1 MGDNVNSVWAKHKE
15 LKQHIIKMEGQ
26 VEKKTLQTRDI
37 YQPMMDYSKK
47 SITALKGVGM
57 LGLSELKQY
66 QMDKINKEELGN
78 LEEHAQ
84 LKEDIFKQN
93 EESKKKSIREKEA
106 TARLGEGHKYFSQSS
121 QELLAARE
129 RIATDVREDRVDR
142 LRVPFTGDE
151 FALDPQTGGM
161 LLSVEVL
168 LRKRAEFAKHIRL
181 RHSENESPN
190 LSSDIK
196 LKGQLFE
203 EVNLDILQH
212 LDEAI
217 QLLYQ
222 ANGID
227 EKTGKRVG
235 SIKKKQAQK
244 QFALAM
250 EAYRDSVKKAEE
262 NEIKKIISRV
272 ENSNIFKNHLKD
284 VEKGSDASH
293 MEESKESAE
302 QNEIANQG
310 AIMFGSKLKL
320 GAKERDA
327 VIEMRDMIR
336 NNKEDY
342 MVHQDIVDK
351 LYQEA
356 LQYSTEL
363 TRVQNRK
370 LSMAFAILHIYGRDN
385 MVGYVDKAYHML
397 ARENNEELALRNWTS
412 HIIMAMSYY
421 LENKQPKTFADRLF
435 LFEHCGVSLGGME
448 DISARSQRIE
458 QLQTEG
464 RTEEEV
470 KAIMYDE
477 RKRALIDRW
486 RAEGKTD
493 EQIADMMYAEEQTER
508 SLQAE
513 ENVRTELEQRKARIR
528 QEGGNPDADEEVQ
541 QKEKLLWVLSKSNL
555 EQIADREVLFS
566 DQSAV
571 EHYISK
577 QDLYHK
583 IFVDPQDN
591 AAKRR
596 IIGEDGKEKWI
607 NRYKVSGTTRD
618 IFSNISSIENP
629 GDCGM
634 EKAYHYLDNIVII
647 SRQEKSVVAEEEYEK
662 AQAEIDQLIQSGEIK
677 SEEREVRLEER
688 KKERYEERLT
698 QALEEE
704 VVMERQEKER
714 IETYIQEKNL
724 RGIPEWPTMEELVSY
739 RKLTRPLFEKIQGL
753 SYRMNAVMGG
763 TYFEQLP
770 VQMQKE
776 VLELHAFYQGVEE
789 LAICISNLF
798 LNRAQGLPSE
808 PLKSIEQ
815 YIDEKRE
822 ADRGVLRRKA
832 ARASAAQ
839 GAS

>member
-1 MGDNVNSVWAKHKE
+1 
-15 LKQHIIKMEGQ
+15 
-26 VEKKTLQTRDI
+26 
-37 YQPMMDYSKK
+37 
-47 SITALKGVGM
+47 
-57 LGLSELKQY
+57 
-66 QMDKINKEELGN
+66 
-78 LEEHAQ
+78 
-84 LKEDIFKQN
+84 
-93 EESKKKSIREKEA
+93 
-106 TARLGEGHKYFSQSS
+106 
-121 QELLAARE
+121 
-129 RIATDVREDRVDR
+129 
-142 LRVPFTGDE
+142 
-151 FALDPQTGGM
+151 
-161 LLSVEVL
+161 
-168 LRKRAEFAKHIRL
+168 
-181 RHSENESPN
+181 
-190 LSSDIK
+190 
-196 LKGQLFE
+196 
-203 EVNLDILQH
+203 
-212 LDEAI
+212 
-217 QLLYQ
+217 
-222 ANGID
+222 
-227 EKTGKRVG
+227 
-235 SIKKKQAQK
+235 
-244 QFALAM
+244 
-250 EAYRDSVKKAEE
+250 
-262 NEIKKIISRV
+262 
-272 ENSNIFKNHLKD
+272 
-284 VEKGSDASH
+284 
-293 MEESKESAE
+293 
-302 QNEIANQG
+302 
-310 AIMFGSKLKL
+310 
-320 GAKERDA
+320 
-327 VIEMRDMIR
+327 
-336 NNKEDY
+336 
-342 MVHQDIVDK
+342 
-351 LYQEA
+351 
-356 LQYSTEL
+356 
-363 TRVQNRK
+363 
-370 LSMAFAILHIYGRDN
+370 
-385 MVGYVDKAYHML
+385 
-397 ARENNEELALRNWTS
+397 
-412 HIIMAMSYY
+412 
-421 LENKQPKTFADRLF
+421 
-435 LFEHCGVSLGGME
+435 ME

-724 RGIPEWPTMEELVSY
+724 RGIPEWPTMEELVRY

-832 ARASAAQ
+832 AQASAAQ

>member
-508 SLQAE
+508 SLQVE

-798 LNRAQGLPSE
+798 LNRAQGLSSE

>member
-607 NRYKVSGTTRD
+607 NRYKVSGTTRG

-739 RKLTRPLFEKIQGL
+739 RKLTRPIFEKIQGL

>member
-1 MGDNVNSVWAKHKE
+1 MGGNVNSVWAEHKK

-66 QMDKINKEELGN
+66 QMDKINKEELGI

-84 LKEDIFKQN
+84 LNEDIFKQN

-168 LRKRAEFAKHIRL
+168 LRKRAELAKYIRL

-196 LKGQLFE
+196 LKEQLFE

-284 VEKGSDASH
+284 VETGSDASH

-342 MVHQDIVDK
+342 MAHQDIVDK

-363 TRVQNRK
+363 TRAQNRK
-370 LSMAFAILHIYGRDN
+370 LSMDFAFLHIYGRDN
-385 MVGYVDKAYHML
+385 MVGYVGKAHHMITG
-397 ARENNEELALRNWTS
+397 ENNEELALRNWIN

-421 LENKQPKTFADRLF
+421 LENKQPKDFADRLF
-435 LFEHCGVSLGGME
+435 LYDHCGVSLGGIDQMYE
-448 DISARSQRIE
+448 RAQRVVH
-458 QLQTEG
+458 LQE
-464 RTEEEV
+464 
-470 KAIMYDE
+470 
-477 RKRALIDRW
+477 
-486 RAEGKTD
+486 EGKTD

-528 QEGGNPDADEEVQ
+528 QEGGNPDEDAEVQ
-541 QKEKLLWVLSKSNL
+541 QKEKLLLVLSKHAFQVD
-555 EQIADREVLFS
+555 EGHPEHIIDREVLFS
-566 DQSAV
+566 DQSEV
-571 EHYISK
+571 EHYILK
-577 QDLYHK
+577 QEMFHK
-583 IFVDPQDN
+583 IFTDPQDN

-596 IIGEDGKEKWI
+596 IVGEDGKEKWI
-607 NRYKVSGTTRD
+607 TRFKISGITRD
-618 IFSNISSIENP
+618 IISNISSIENP

-647 SRQEKSVVAEEEYEK
+647 SRQEKSVVAEEEYAK

-677 SEEREVRLEER
+677 SEEREARLEER
-688 KKERYEERLT
+688 KKERYEERLV

-704 VVMERQEKER
+704 VVMQRQEKER

-724 RGIPEWPTMEELVSY
+724 RGIPEWPTMEELVRY

-763 TYFEQLP
+763 TFFEQLP

-798 LNRAQGLPSE
+798 MNRAQGLPSE

-822 ADRGVLRRKA
+822 ADREVLRRKA

>member
-714 IETYIQEKNL
+714 IEPYIQEKNL

-739 RKLTRPLFEKIQGL
+739 RKLTRPIFEKIQGL

>member
-106 TARLGEGHKYFSQSS
+106 TARLGEGHNYFSQSS

-647 SRQEKSVVAEEEYEK
+647 SRQEKSVVAEEEYAK

-677 SEEREVRLEER
+677 SEEREARLEER

-724 RGIPEWPTMEELVSY
+724 RGIPEWPTMEELVRY

-770 VQMQKE
+770 VQMQKK

>member
-1 MGDNVNSVWAKHKE
+1 MEAKERAVNETEEEFRSH
-15 LKQHIIKMEGQ
+15 HI
-26 VEKKTLQTRDI
+26 TRI
-37 YQPMMDYSKK
+37 S
-47 SITALKGVGM
+47 
-57 LGLSELKQY
+57 
-66 QMDKINKEELGN
+66 
-78 LEEHAQ
+78 
-84 LKEDIFKQN
+84 
-93 EESKKKSIREKEA
+93 
-106 TARLGEGHKYFSQSS
+106 
-121 QELLAARE
+121 
-129 RIATDVREDRVDR
+129 
-142 LRVPFTGDE
+142 GDE
-151 FALDPQTGGM
+151 FAPDPESGNMIT
-161 LLSVEVL
+161 SVEQLWRV
-168 LRKRAEFAKHIRL
+168 KRTT
-181 RHSENESPN
+181 ENE
-190 LSSDIK
+190 IK
-196 LKGQLFE
+196 VFQNTRQTSRDRAALMEAECKIDMFTD
-203 EVNLDILQH
+203 VLQH
-212 LDEAI
+212 LDDAI
-217 QLLYQ
+217 HLLYQ
-222 ANGID
+222 ANGVD

-250 EAYRDSVKKAEE
+250 EAYRDSVKNSRE
-262 NEIKKIISRV
+262 NEKKRIISRV
-272 ENSNIFKNHLKD
+272 ENSAAFKEHLNIVEHASLVEAQHLE
-284 VEKGSDASH
+284 EKMSTD
-293 MEESKESAE
+293 E
-302 QNEIANQG
+302 QNLSDDEELYFPSKIAVANRY
-310 AIMFGSKLKL
+310 
-320 GAKERDA
+320 RDA
-327 VIEMRDMIR
+327 VVELRDMIR
-336 NNKEDY
+336 ENQTNYAQNKE
-342 MVHQDIVDK
+342 VVDK
-351 LYQEA
+351 LYQEFWQM
-356 LQYSTEL
+356 LKER
-363 TRVQNRK
+363 TRLANRRA
-370 LSMAFAILHIYGRDN
+370 AFADAFHDIYGDVYKPVVWDAVSYVTRDT
-385 MVGYVDKAYHML
+385 GEDH
-397 ARENNEELALRNWTS
+397 ALDVWSLQIVT
-412 HIIMAMSYY
+412 AMKYFLKKKEPTETRY
-421 LENKQPKTFADRLF
+421 RLF
-435 LFEHCGVSLGGME
+435 LYDHCGVSLGGIDQMYE
-448 DISARSQRIE
+448 RAQRVVR
-458 QLQTEG
+458 LQE
-464 RTEEEV
+464 
-470 KAIMYDE
+470 
-477 RKRALIDRW
+477 
-486 RAEGKTD
+486 EGKTD

-647 SRQEKSVVAEEEYEK
+647 SRQEKSVVAEEEYAK

-724 RGIPEWPTMEELVSY
+724 RGIPEWPTMEELVRY

-798 LNRAQGLPSE
+798 LNRAQGLPGE

-832 ARASAAQ
+832 AQASAAQ

>member
-1 MGDNVNSVWAKHKE
+1 
-15 LKQHIIKMEGQ
+15 MEGQ

-528 QEGGNPDADEEVQ
+528 QEGGNPDEDAEVQ
-541 QKEKLLWVLSKSNL
+541 QKEKLLLVLSKHAFQVD
-555 EQIADREVLFS
+555 EGHPEHIIDREVLFS
-566 DQSAV
+566 DQSEV
-571 EHYISK
+571 EHYILK
-577 QDLYHK
+577 QEMFHK
-583 IFVDPQDN
+583 IFTDPQDN

-596 IIGEDGKEKWI
+596 IVGEDGKEKWI
-607 NRYKVSGTTRD
+607 TRFKISGITRD
-618 IFSNISSIENP
+618 IISNISSIENP

-677 SEEREVRLEER
+677 SEEREARLEER

-724 RGIPEWPTMEELVSY
+724 RGLPEWPDMEELVQY
-739 RKLTRPLFEKIQGL
+739 RKLTHPLFEKIQGL
-753 SYRMNAVMGG
+753 SYRLDDLFMG
-763 TYFEQLP
+763 TLFEQLP
-770 VQMQKE
+770 VQIQKE
-776 VLELHAFYQGVEE
+776 VLELHAFYGGVKE
-789 LAICISNLF
+789 LATCVLKLYS
-798 LNRAQGLPSE
+798 NRAQGLPGE

-822 ADRGVLRRKA
+822 SDQRALRNKA

>member
-161 LLSVEVL
+161 LLSMEVL

-196 LKGQLFE
+196 LKEQLFE

-385 MVGYVDKAYHML
+385 MVGYVGKAYHML

-448 DISARSQRIE
+448 DISARSQRIV

-724 RGIPEWPTMEELVSY
+724 RGIPEWPTMEELVRY

-789 LAICISNLF
+789 LATCVLNLYT
-798 LNRAQGLPSE
+798 NRAQGLPSE

-832 ARASAAQ
+832 AQASAAQ
-839 GAS
+839 ENS

>member
-566 DQSAV
+566 DQSVV

-739 RKLTRPLFEKIQGL
+739 RKLTRPIFEKIQGL

>member
-724 RGIPEWPTMEELVSY
+724 RGIPEWPTMEELVRY

-832 ARASAAQ
+832 AQASAAQ

>member
-310 AIMFGSKLKL
+310 AIMFGSKLKI

-385 MVGYVDKAYHML
+385 MVGYVGKAYHML

-435 LFEHCGVSLGGME
+435 LYDHCGVSLGGIDQMYE
-448 DISARSQRIE
+448 RAQRVVH
-458 QLQTEG
+458 LQE
-464 RTEEEV
+464 
-470 KAIMYDE
+470 
-477 RKRALIDRW
+477 
-486 RAEGKTD
+486 EGKTD

-528 QEGGNPDADEEVQ
+528 QEGGNPDEDAEVQ
-541 QKEKLLWVLSKSNL
+541 QKEKLLLVLSKHAFQVD
-555 EQIADREVLFS
+555 EGHPEHIIDREVLFS
-566 DQSAV
+566 DQSEV
-571 EHYISK
+571 EHYILK
-577 QDLYHK
+577 QEMFHK
-583 IFVDPQDN
+583 IFTDPQDN

-596 IIGEDGKEKWI
+596 IVGEDGKEKWI
-607 NRYKVSGTTRD
+607 TRFKISGITRD
-618 IFSNISSIENP
+618 IISNISSIENP

-647 SRQEKSVVAEEEYEK
+647 SRQEKSVVAEEEYAK

-677 SEEREVRLEER
+677 SEEREARLEER
-688 KKERYEERLT
+688 KKERYEERLV

-704 VVMERQEKER
+704 VVMQRQEKER

-724 RGIPEWPTMEELVSY
+724 RGLPEWPTMEELAHW
-739 RKLTRPLFEKIQGL
+739 RKLTHPLFEKIQGL
-753 SYRMNAVMGG
+753 SYRMDNLFMG
-763 TYFEQLP
+763 TLFEQLP

-776 VLELHAFYQGVEE
+776 ILELHAFYGGVEE
-789 LAICISNLF
+789 LATCVLNLYT
-798 LNRAQGLPSE
+798 NRAQGLPGE

-822 ADRGVLRRKA
+822 SDQRALRNKA

>member
-647 SRQEKSVVAEEEYEK
+647 SRQEKSVVAEEEYAK

-677 SEEREVRLEER
+677 SEEREARLEER

-724 RGIPEWPTMEELVSY
+724 RGIPEWPTMEELVRY

>member
-739 RKLTRPLFEKIQGL
+739 RKLTRPIFEKIQGL